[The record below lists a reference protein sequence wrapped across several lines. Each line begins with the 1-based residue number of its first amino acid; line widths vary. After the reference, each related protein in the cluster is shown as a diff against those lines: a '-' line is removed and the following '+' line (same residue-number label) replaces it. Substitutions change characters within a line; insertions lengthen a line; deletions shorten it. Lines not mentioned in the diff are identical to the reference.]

1 MYHQGENANDG
12 NGNPLNI
19 GNTIN
24 RETKYAT
31 IYLFLAFAL
40 NLMVMLLSLL
50 CGIRLEKGV
59 NDQDSTH
66 GFDLDRTRMAQHRLW
81 HMGED
86 FRSDD
91 QVASHHARWPLCFRR

>member
-1 MYHQGENANDG
+1 MMYHQGENANDG

-59 NDQDSTH
+59 KGSS
-66 GFDLDRTRMAQHRLW
+66 AQGWLICRL
-81 HMGED
+81 ED
-86 FRSDD
+86 ALRVVFF
-91 QVASHHARWPLCFRR
+91 AGT